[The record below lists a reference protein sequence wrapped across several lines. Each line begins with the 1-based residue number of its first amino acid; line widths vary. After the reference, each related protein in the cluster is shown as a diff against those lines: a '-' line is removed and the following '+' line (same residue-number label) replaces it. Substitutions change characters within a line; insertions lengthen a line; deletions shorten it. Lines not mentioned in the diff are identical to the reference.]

1 MEHPPQETIGL
12 PPLARKRDVLLAWLD
27 VIDAQGW
34 DGPAAGELLKFIR
47 VDIVRPLVIYAGL
60 RGLAA
65 GQAESTAWQEA
76 WFALRQPA
84 LRTAAEPWG
93 VLWGTARRA
102 ALGERVTAKFLSSV
116 RSSWRYERDMRE
128 GGMASPLSLDELL
141 DRGWAPPAPE
151 AQPDEVAGVAGAVD
165 DAAGALR
172 SAGWPTAQAR
182 LIVAIIVLDVPK
194 HDPRCTTVGWR
205 DLASQV
211 GIAPWQARRLM
222 VLLRGTPSAPGLI
235 RRLRDEG
242 RQVLR
247 EPSVRQ
253 ALYASRQRR
262 VSPSAAAAIAVKDR
276 PQRVV
281 R

>member
-1 MEHPPQETIGL
+1 MDHPRQGTLDL
-12 PPLARKRDVLLAWLD
+12 PPLTRKRDVLLAWLHT
-27 VIDAQGW
+27 IDAQGW
-34 DGPAAGELLKFIR
+34 NGPAARELLEFIR
-47 VDIVRPLVIYAGL
+47 VDMVRPLVIYAGL

-65 GQAESTAWQEA
+65 GQAESTAWQEV
-76 WFALRQPA
+76 WFALRRPA

-116 RSSWRYERDMRE
+116 RSSWRYEQAVRE
-128 GGMASPLSLDELL
+128 GDLEPPRSLDELL
-141 DRGWAPPAPE
+141 DRGWAPPDPQAE
-151 AQPDEVAGVAGAVD
+151 PDDVASVAGAVD

-172 SAGWPTAQAR
+172 SAGWPAAQAR
-182 LIVAIIVLDVPK
+182 LIVAIIVLDVPAD
-194 HDPRCTTVGWR
+194 DPRCTAVGWR

-242 RQVLR
+242 REVLR
-247 EPSVRQ
+247 EPSVLQ
-253 ALYASRQRR
+253 ALHSSRRRR
-262 VSPSAAAAIAVKDR
+262 VSPGAAGAIAVEDC
-276 PQRVV
+276 PQRLVS
-281 R
+281 